1 MKWVVFHGS
10 SDFAYLL
17 RLVVGE
23 ELPQTIDD
31 FYKTMKTYFP
41 NIYDLKYIIKDI
53 PGLKDVG
60 LAKLSYEIG
69 VLSISFSAIVSAHS
83 IRPAR
88 TVCSPSPATS
98 KCSKRVNSLD
108 QSNSPPA

>member
-69 VLSISFSAIVSAHS
+69 VRVVIVSATALVPS
-83 IRPAR
+83 IRLVP
-88 TVCSPSPATS
+88 TVY
-98 KCSKRVNSLD
+98 
-108 QSNSPPA
+108 

>member
-69 VLSISFSAIVSAHS
+69 VLVAICSATASARS
-83 IRPAR
+83 TRPAR
-88 TVCSPSPATS
+88 TAC
-98 KCSKRVNSLD
+98 
-108 QSNSPPA
+108 

>member
-1 MKWVVFHGS
+1 MK
-10 SDFAYLL
+10 L
-17 RLVVGE
+17 
-23 ELPQTIDD
+23 
-31 FYKTMKTYFP
+31 YFP

-69 VLSISFSAIVSAHS
+69 VLLLGLSAAASGLS

-88 TVCSPSPATS
+88 TAC
-98 KCSKRVNSLD
+98 
-108 QSNSPPA
+108 

>member
-17 RLVVGE
+17 RLVLGE

-31 FYKTMKTYFP
+31 FYKTMKLYFP

-69 VLSISFSAIVSAHS
+69 VRMS
-83 IRPAR
+83 
-88 TVCSPSPATS
+88 SPSA
-98 KCSKRVNSLD
+98 
-108 QSNSPPA
+108 AE

>member
-69 VLSISFSAIVSAHS
+69 VLVELCSATASARS
-83 IRPAR
+83 TRPAP
-88 TVCSPSPATS
+88 TAC
-98 KCSKRVNSLD
+98 
-108 QSNSPPA
+108 

>member
-17 RLVVGE
+17 RLVLGE

-31 FYKTMKTYFP
+31 FYKTMKIYFP

-69 VLSISFSAIVSAHS
+69 VLVDLCSAAE
-83 IRPAR
+83 
-88 TVCSPSPATS
+88 
-98 KCSKRVNSLD
+98 
-108 QSNSPPA
+108 